1 MRSTRSTIP
10 SIAFASL
17 MFAACAVTTE
27 DIDTWTGTVRGPG
40 KIVAVLLADKYADP
54 LRVHA
59 GLALIRMEPRQ
70 EVDGVSELQ
79 GTVRRLD
86 EDTRRRIVDGMTPGL
101 LELMRGEGQP
111 PVAEGSAPPA
121 LQIRAKDAAFLILQ
135 YASPEQQ
142 SQLTEGVVG
151 WFVEDFNGRSLAGN
165 FSAEQVVR
173 QLGAPGAQRLIDAMS
188 ARIPQQALVKIAELI
203 ASLGSPETKQRAGE
217 RLVQIERE
225 LESGEFGTWLAE
237 RVRTQMSAS
246 GGTVDEARVNAA
258 VALNREQFITLGAL
272 PAMHHLADQTAVS
285 NRLLEMATATEGTNE
300 ERRVVALQAM
310 EGHVRADQTAPL
322 LALALQQSQP
332 TRVRDYAFD
341 RIADSRS
348 REVIPQ
354 LWPLAT
360 SADKA
365 QWRQRWRVGALILT
379 LGGPEVVTEWLG
391 RLPAA
396 RDVEYAREELAGY
409 ATRIAA
415 MRPAPDALMLAQL
428 SSPNWWNRAI
438 ALYYLERQGNESHL
452 ARLGTMASDSMATRG
467 EHWEA
472 HDTIGKIA
480 TDVMTAIRER
490 MAAGSPPAAGAGGS
504 DGGGASGGGGT
515 AG

>member
-1 MRSTRSTIP
+1 MRSIRSTIP
-10 SIAFASL
+10 SIALASML
-17 MFAACAVTTE
+17 FAACAVTTE

-59 GLALIRMEPRQ
+59 GLALVRMEPRQ
-70 EVDGVSELQ
+70 EVDGLSELQ
-79 GTVRRLD
+79 GAVRRLD
-86 EDTRRRIVDGMTPGL
+86 EETQRRIVDGMTPGL
-101 LELMRGEGQP
+101 LQLMRGEGQP
-111 PVAEGSAPPA
+111 PVAEGEPPPA
-121 LQIRAKDAAFLILQ
+121 LQVRAKDAAFLILQ
-135 YASPEQQ
+135 YGSPEQQ
-142 SQLTEGVVG
+142 GQLTDGVVG
-151 WFVEDFNGRSLAGN
+151 WFVEDFNRRSLIGN
-165 FSAEQVVR
+165 FSAEQVIR
-173 QLGAPGAQRLIDAMS
+173 QLGAPAAQRLVDAMS

-225 LESGEFGTWLAE
+225 LESSEFAAWLAE
-237 RVRTQMSAS
+237 RVRTQLSAG

-285 NRLLEMATATEGTNE
+285 NRLLEMATSTEGTNE

-310 EGHVRADQTAPL
+310 EGHVRSDQTAAL
-322 LALALQQSQP
+322 LALALNQSSP

-348 REVIPQ
+348 RAVIPQ

-360 SADKA
+360 NPDKA

-409 ATRIAA
+409 AARLAA
-415 MRPAPDALMLAQL
+415 MRPAPDALMLTQL

-438 ALYYLERQGNESHL
+438 ALYYIERQGNESHL
-452 ARLGTMASDSMATRG
+452 ARLGSMASDSMATRG
-467 EHWEA
+467 EHWEE
-472 HDTIGKIA
+472 HNTIGKIA

-490 MAAGSPPAAGAGGS
+490 MAAGSAPAGDGGNATGGSGAAG
-504 DGGGASGGGGT
+504 
-515 AG
+515 